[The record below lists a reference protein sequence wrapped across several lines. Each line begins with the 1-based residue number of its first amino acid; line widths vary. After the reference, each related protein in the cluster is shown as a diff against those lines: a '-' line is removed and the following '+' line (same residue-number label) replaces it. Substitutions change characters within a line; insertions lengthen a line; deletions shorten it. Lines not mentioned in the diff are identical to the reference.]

1 MFEDTIISSEDG
13 KSITWTGIIKTNV
26 FLSEQK
32 YLVHDK
38 SRVLKFIIDKR
49 NLVVNEAESSLF
61 FIFDPNLQ
69 EQTHARITENK
80 YSQLLISTIT
90 HDLKSPITAIKG
102 NLDIL
107 ENYIATEGKDY
118 LLAAQI
124 STKIFEYYIYD
135 LIVFFDNYYRI
146 IA

>member
-1 MFEDTIISSEDG
+1 MQSSALKVLIVKAEAHHAPISLL
-13 KSITWTGIIKTNV
+13 KH
-26 FLSEQK
+26 
-32 YLVHDK
+32 YL
-38 SRVLKFIIDKR
+38 I
-49 NLVVNEAESSLF
+49 NLVVDETESSLF
-61 FIFDPNLQ
+61 FILDPNLQ
-69 EQTHARITENK
+69 EQTHARITESR

-107 ENYIATEGKDY
+107 EHYITIEGKDF

-135 LIVFFDNYYRI
+135 LIVFFHDYYRI